1 MPLHSRNGTAR
12 DVKVVGFLYFS
23 SPVIELGFADLLED
37 AIGQFEPD
45 LHVVVYEQQ
54 LASQSAKA
62 EPVAFEMLDVSEE
75 GGLWTE
81 QSRDRVEQPCFAV
94 CALADEQ
101 HDDRER
107 PRRLDEIPDQLVPVP
122 NHARLVAGIA
132 KDLIK
137 RAIVLRATS
146 GRIVLDR

>member
-23 SPVIELGFADLLED
+23 SPVIGLASLIFLRMPSGN
-37 AIGQFEPD
+37 FEPD
-45 LHVVVYEQQ
+45 LNVVVDEQQ
-54 LASQSAKA
+54 LASQSSKA

-81 QSRDRVEQPCFAV
+81 QSRDRVQQPCLAV
-94 CALADEQ
+94 CALADEE
-101 HDDRER
+101 HDDREL
-107 PRRLDEIPDQLVPVP
+107 PRGLDEIPDQLVPVP

-137 RAIVLRATS
+137 RAIELRAAS